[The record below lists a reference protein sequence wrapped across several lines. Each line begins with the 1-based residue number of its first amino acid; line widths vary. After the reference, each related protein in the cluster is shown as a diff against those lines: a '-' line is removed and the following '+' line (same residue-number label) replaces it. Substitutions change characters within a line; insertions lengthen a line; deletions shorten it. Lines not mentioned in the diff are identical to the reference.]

1 MNTKQNP
8 EAEGKREWERYTQIS
23 AEFQR
28 IARKDMK
35 AFFNKQW
42 NAIEENNKT
51 GKTRDL
57 FKKIGDKKGIFHA
70 KMGRIKDRN
79 IKDLTEAEDIQ
90 KRWKN
95 THKNYT
101 KKVLMTW
108 IIMMVWSVP

>member
-1 MNTKQNP
+1 
-8 EAEGKREWERYTQIS
+8 
-23 AEFQR
+23 
-28 IARKDMK
+28 
-35 AFFNKQW
+35 
-42 NAIEENNKT
+42 
-51 GKTRDL
+51 
-57 FKKIGDKKGIFHA
+57 
-70 KMGRIKDRN
+70 MGRIKDRN